1 MFPAQSR
8 PCDGFVTERVIQ
20 CHQKAEH
27 TIDHRQE
34 ETIMMKN
41 NNNENMKDNL
51 QELSLEDMENVAGG
65 Y

>member
-1 MFPAQSR
+1 M
-8 PCDGFVTERVIQ
+8 TERVIQ

-51 QELSLEDMENVAGG
+51 QELSLEDMENVAEG

>member
-1 MFPAQSR
+1 
-8 PCDGFVTERVIQ
+8 
-20 CHQKAEH
+20 
-27 TIDHRQE
+27 
-34 ETIMMKN
+34 MMKN